1 MLSVVRY
8 YLGFLIF
15 YFFYRSR
22 ITEIENNRMQLI
34 QVRRKNEKITESLK
48 NTTETVNDKEYAGVR
63 TFTGPSIASEAHKWV
78 ELKRSMV
85 KGATDSEARFSE
97 LQHAAAESN
106 GFSCIAKFYGEGMVQ

>member
-1 MLSVVRY
+1 
-8 YLGFLIF
+8 
-15 YFFYRSR
+15 
-22 ITEIENNRMQLI
+22 MQLI
-34 QVRRKNEKITESLK
+34 QVRRKNQKITDSIK
-48 NTTETVNDKEYAGVR
+48 NATEVNDREYAGVR

-97 LQHAAAESN
+97 LQHAAAENN